1 MLMLKRLPVL
11 ALVLLAACSVFNPKF
26 TKPTLSVVSI
36 EMLHGNLLQQ
46 DFQVKFRI
54 QNPND
59 RALPVKGLHADL
71 TVGGEPFATGS
82 SQKSFIVPALGDTE
96 FDMMITANMALGLL
110 KLANNMDKQS
120 DAIAYDLNG
129 VVTVDLPF
137 VGDVPFHQ
145 DGSFSLGSKQ

>member
-1 MLMLKRLPVL
+1 MLMQKRLPVL
-11 ALVLLAACSVFNPKF
+11 ALAFSLAACSLFAPKF
-26 TKPTLSVVSI
+26 TKPNLSVVSI

-46 DFQVKFRI
+46 NFQVKFRI

-71 TVGGEPFATGS
+71 SVGGEAFASGAT
-82 SQKSFIVPALGDTE
+82 QKAFVVPAFGDSE

-110 KLANNMDKQS
+110 KLANNLDKQS
-120 DAIAYDLNG
+120 DSVAYDLTG
-129 VVTVDLPF
+129 IVTIDLPF

-145 DGSFSLGSKQ
+145 DGSFSLK